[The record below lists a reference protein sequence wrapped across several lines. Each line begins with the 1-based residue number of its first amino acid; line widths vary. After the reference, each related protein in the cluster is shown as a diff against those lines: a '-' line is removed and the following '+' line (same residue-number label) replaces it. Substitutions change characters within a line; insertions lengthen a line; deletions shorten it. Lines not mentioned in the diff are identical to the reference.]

1 MAWKSSWSNADKI
14 PIEKLRLEMESRRDM
29 RKALRN
35 FRKKPYL
42 LDEKK
47 EFKEILT
54 DEIQKLEETNEKD
67 S

>member
-1 MAWKSSWSNADKI
+1 MARKSSWSNADKI

-29 RKALRN
+29 RKALRD

-47 EFKEILT
+47 DFGEILKN
-54 DEIQKLEETNEKD
+54 EIGKLEETNEKD
-67 S
+67 T